1 MRILFLA
8 VASVTGLL
16 LVRRR
21 CELAPWLAVV
31 WLLSVVY
38 LAFVIRA
45 PYVAPRVVQDP
56 FHAVKLALKNGSVG
70 FLEGAVLNVLLFVP
84 FGYLLPLL
92 WTRVARWWKLL
103 LCGLFV
109 SLSIELLQLV
119 TLRGMFDLDDL
130 MNNTLGALLGWLC
143 FARWRQCSRS

>member
-8 VASVTGLL
+8 VASVFGLL
-16 LVRRR
+16 LVCHRRGF
-21 CELAPWLAVV
+21 APWLTVAWV
-31 WLLSVVY
+31 LSVVY
-38 LAFVIRA
+38 LAFVMRES
-45 PYVAPRVVQDP
+45 YVAPRMVLDP
-56 FHAVKLALKNGSVG
+56 FHAVKLALKNGSIG
-70 FLEGAVLNVLLFVP
+70 FLEDAVMNILLFLP

-92 WTRVARWWKLL
+92 WPRVDRWWKLL

-109 SLSIELLQLV
+109 SLLIELLQLV

-143 FARWRQCSRS
+143 FARWRQCSR

>member
-8 VASVTGLL
+8 VAAAGGLL

-21 CELAPWLAVV
+21 REFAPWLAVV
-31 WLLSVVY
+31 WVLAVVF
-38 LAFVIRA
+38 LAFGMRA
-45 PYVAPRVVQDP
+45 SYVAPRVVLDP
-56 FHAVKLALKNGSVG
+56 FHAVKLALKNGSLG
-70 FLEGAVLNVLLFVP
+70 FLEDAVMNILLFLP

-92 WTRVARWWKLL
+92 WPRVDCWWKLL

-109 SLSIELLQLV
+109 SLLIELLQLV

-143 FARWRQCSRS
+143 FARWHQCSR

>member
-1 MRILFLA
+1 MQIILLA
-8 VASVTGLL
+8 VAAVFGLL
-16 LVRRR
+16 LVRRCR
-21 CELAPWLAVV
+21 EFAPWLTVV
-31 WLLSVVY
+31 WVLSVVY
-38 LAFVIRA
+38 LAFVLRT
-45 PYVAPRVVQDP
+45 PYVAPRVALDP
-56 FHAVKLALKNGSVG
+56 FHAVKLALKNGSIG
-70 FLEGAVLNVLLFVP
+70 FLEDAVMNILLFLP

-92 WTRVARWWKLL
+92 WPRVDRWWKLL

-109 SLSIELLQLV
+109 SLLIELLQLV